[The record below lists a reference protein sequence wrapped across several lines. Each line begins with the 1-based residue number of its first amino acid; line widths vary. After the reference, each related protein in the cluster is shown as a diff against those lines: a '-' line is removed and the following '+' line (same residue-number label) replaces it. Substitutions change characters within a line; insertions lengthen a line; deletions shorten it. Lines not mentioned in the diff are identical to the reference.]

1 MNEKWEKPINCTIKH
16 TVTLSP
22 SSGRATASQGIPFH
36 SGCKAIDVYF
46 PSVINPEIG
55 AVEFQNDYAAFITIR
70 VKTKA
75 TDQATKPASS
85 DQDWK
90 TVVNAFKLMPDCH
103 AEMGSQDTFCIT
115 RKQFA
120 CDLNNVISLRFILQQ
135 PSPMWKDFN
144 IHKIK
149 LFKSSGNRK
158 HFALPNWLT
167 ESGSSKPR
175 RKELEPGNDLMTKTE
190 MPKVVGV
197 PDIDILSSNLQQMW
211 ALAEEAAAN
220 QPEQSIGRYEVDG
233 CYDINLLAYT

>member
-46 PSVINPEIG
+46 PSVINPEASEGGEIIG

-175 RKELEPGNDLMTKTE
+175 RKELE
-190 MPKVVGV
+190 GV

>member
-1 MNEKWEKPINCTIKH
+1 
-16 TVTLSP
+16 
-22 SSGRATASQGIPFH
+22 
-36 SGCKAIDVYF
+36 
-46 PSVINPEIG
+46 IG

-103 AEMGSQDTFCIT
+103 AEMGSQDTFCLT

-158 HFALPNWLT
+158 HSALPNWLT

-175 RKELEPGNDLMTKTE
+175 RKELE
-190 MPKVVGV
+190 GV